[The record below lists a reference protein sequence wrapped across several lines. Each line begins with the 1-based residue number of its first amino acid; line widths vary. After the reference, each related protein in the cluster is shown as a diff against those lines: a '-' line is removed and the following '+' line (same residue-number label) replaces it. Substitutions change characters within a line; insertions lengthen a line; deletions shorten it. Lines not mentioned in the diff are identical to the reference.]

1 MVIVWTYEIQCGIL
15 KLLDV
20 WPVVAFGISVT
31 WDTNHSHALG
41 TYHIRL
47 PAAVLKYSAV
57 NKVTLVCLTT
67 LEAISHAWQLSG
79 SVNHPLSIPP
89 SPTSFPGSGSCDSIV
104 HLHEFNVYIWEHMT
118 CVFLNPTLIP

>member
-1 MVIVWTYEIQCGIL
+1 MTSCGIWHICHL
-15 KLLDV
+15 
-20 WPVVAFGISVT
+20 GHY
-31 WDTNHSHALG
+31 HSHALG

-67 LEAISHAWQLSG
+67 LEAISHARQLSG

-104 HLHEFNVYIWEHMT
+104 HLMSSTFIFENT
-118 CVFLNPTLIP
+118 

>member
-1 MVIVWTYEIQCGIL
+1 MKYS
-15 KLLDV
+15 
-20 WPVVAFGISVT
+20 VAFENYWMYDQLWHLAYLSP
-31 WDTNHSHALG
+31 G
-41 TYHIRL
+41 TLTIPMYWGLITSRL

-67 LEAISHAWQLSG
+67 LEAISHARQLSG

-104 HLHEFNVYIWEHMT
+104 HLHEFNVYI
-118 CVFLNPTLIP
+118 